1 MKHWLWIDLQMIMEV
16 NGSSKKE
23 NLSCNYETRRWL
35 KLVLLQ
41 IGETDKLDINTELDT
56 GMS

>member
-1 MKHWLWIDLQMIMEV
+1 MIMEV

-23 NLSCNYETRRWL
+23 NLSRNYETRRWL
-35 KLVLLQ
+35 KLVLLL

>member
-1 MKHWLWIDLQMIMEV
+1 MKHWLCIDLLMIMEV

-23 NLSCNYETRRWL
+23 NLSRNYETRRWL
-35 KLVLLQ
+35 KLVLLL

>member
-1 MKHWLWIDLQMIMEV
+1 MIMEV